1 MKWMLA
7 CGQFRDNASLWYYL
21 RDFCAR
27 GLEAKAERF
36 RSFDGVRVSGKI
48 PQRTSPEYGWVVV
61 AAITTVLTATAGTR
75 FLFGVVLKPLHEEF
89 GWSRSALS
97 LATTINML
105 ALCVFQPVIGKL
117 SDRIGTK
124 PLIIAGTLVLGL
136 SLIPL
141 SYVTALW
148 QIYVVYGLVM
158 AVGLAAVSPVN
169 ITPLVSR
176 WFTARRG
183 TALAIATSGAAFG
196 QLIIVPL
203 AAWTLAKTGW
213 EAPYRLLAAVLLL
226 VMLPIAAYFIIEPP
240 TALKVRPGSASKRL
254 EEGEHH
260 VGFELRQALRLPAFW
275 LLAFGFFV
283 CGFTMAFAN
292 IHFMA
297 YADDMGMSEI
307 HAADV
312 VALTA
317 ICSIF
322 GSIGL
327 GLVADRRSRPHVLG
341 LTYLLRSLSFLLLL
355 VLPKDNLIFFYSLV
369 LGISWTATTPLTAAI
384 SADLFGRQNLGVIFG
399 TMFTFMNLG
408 MGVGSLLDGV
418 IFDASGGYTIALVIN
433 AILGVMAAI
442 AVVGVPDARKRREP
456 GRTLGEK
463 SFEPVPTPA
472 D

>member
-1 MKWMLA
+1 MLA
-7 CGQFRDNASLWYYL
+7 RGIGCDNARLWYYL
-21 RDFCAR
+21 IAFCAR
-27 GLEAKAERF
+27 GYGAKAERF
-36 RSFDGVRVSGKI
+36 RNFVGIRVFSNI
-48 PQRTSPEYGWVVV
+48 PRRNTPQYGWVVV

-105 ALCVFQPVIGKL
+105 ALCLFQPLVGKL
-117 SDRIGTK
+117 TDRVGTK
-124 PLIIAGTLVLGL
+124 PLMIAGTLVLGL

-141 SYVTALW
+141 SYVTELW
-148 QIYVVYGLVM
+148 QIYLVYGLVM

-176 WFTARRG
+176 WFTTKRG
-183 TALAIATSGAAFG
+183 TALSIATSGSAFG

-203 AAWTLAKTGW
+203 AAWSLTRTGW
-213 EAPYRLLAAVLLL
+213 EAPYRLLAAVLLV
-226 VMLPIAAYFIIEPP
+226 VMLPIASYFIIEPP
-240 TALKVRPGSASKRL
+240 RRVKSNVDEFETEFEEQTNLSGSN
-254 EEGEHH
+254 
-260 VGFELRQALRLPAFW
+260 LRQALSLPPFW
-275 LLAFGFFV
+275 FLAFGFFV

-312 VALTA
+312 VAVTA
-317 ICSIF
+317 VCSIF

-327 GLVADRRSRPHVLG
+327 GLLADRRSRPHVLG
-341 LTYLLRSLSFLLLL
+341 LTYLLRGLSFLLLL
-355 VLPKDNLIFFYSLV
+355 ILPKDNLIFFYSLV

-384 SADLFGRQNLGVIFG
+384 SADIFGRQNLGVIFG

-408 MGVGSLLDGV
+408 MGVGSLLDGL
-418 IFDASGGYTIALVIN
+418 IFDMSGGYTIALIIN
-433 AILGVMAAI
+433 GVLGVLAAC
-442 AVVGVPDARKRREP
+442 AVLKVPDPRTKRDYRQRGHE
-456 GRTLGEK
+456 
-463 SFEPVPTPA
+463 SAFEPIATPA